1 MQTESDKSNWQALV
15 APYATPEVRRSIWQV
30 INSLVPFVTLW
41 AVMYW
46 SLSISY
52 WLTLALAIPTAG
64 FLVRAFIIFHDC
76 CHGSFFKSRRANDTL
91 GVMLGVLTFT
101 AYYHWRHEHAIHHA
115 SAGNLDR
122 RGVGDVP
129 VMTVAEY
136 LAAPWWKRTGYRFL
150 RNPLMLFTLGAPF
163 MFLVVQ
169 RFAAPRSGRRE
180 KLSVVYTNLALL
192 VLFGG
197 LSLLLGWR
205 EVALVQLPIM
215 VISSISGVWL
225 FYVQHQFEGVYWARK
240 DNWNF
245 ARAGFEGSSFYK
257 LPTLLQWFTGN
268 IGFHHIH
275 HLSPKVPNYFLPKC
289 HYENTALQIKP
300 LTLWNN
306 FKSARLHLYDEATKT
321 LISFNALKHL
331 TEQPTIN

>member
-1 MQTESDKSNWQALV
+1 MSDLDKLNWQALV
-15 APYATPEVRRSIWQV
+15 APYTTPEVRRSVWQV
-30 INSLVPFVTLW
+30 ITSVVPFIALW

-46 SLSISY
+46 SLSVSY
-52 WLTLALAIPTAG
+52 VLTLALAILAAG

-76 CHGSFFKSRRANDTL
+76 CHGSFFKSRRANDAL
-91 GVMLGVLTFT
+91 GIALGVLTFT

-115 SAGNLDR
+115 TAGNLDK

-136 LAAPWWKRTGYRFL
+136 LAAPWWKKAGYRFL
-150 RNPLMLFTLGAPF
+150 RNPLMLFTIGAPF

-169 RFAAPRSGRRE
+169 RFAAPRSARRE
-180 KLSVVYTNLALL
+180 KLSVVYTDLALL
-192 VLFGG
+192 ILFGG

-225 FYVQHQFEGVYWARK
+225 FYVQHQFEGVYWAHK

-257 LPTLLQWFTGN
+257 LPSVLQWFTGN

-275 HLSPKVPNYFLPKC
+275 HLSPKVPNYLLPKC
-289 HYENTALQIKP
+289 HYENPPLQIRP
-300 LTLWNN
+300 LTLWHS
-306 FKSARLHLYDEATKT
+306 FKSARLHLYDEASQR
-321 LISFNALKHL
+321 LVSFNALKQL
-331 TEQPTIN
+331 TKQAMSQ